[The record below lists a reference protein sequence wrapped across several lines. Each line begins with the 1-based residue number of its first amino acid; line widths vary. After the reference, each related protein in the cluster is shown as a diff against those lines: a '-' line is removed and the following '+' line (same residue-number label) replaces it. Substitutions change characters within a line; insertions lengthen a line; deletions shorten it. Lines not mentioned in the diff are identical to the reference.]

1 MMTSTDHEL
10 EVKYHILNMISC
22 QEHLLG
28 LGAELVKPRVLE
40 RNLRFDTPGGELT
53 SREQVLRLRQDDVA
67 KLTYKGPSSDKG
79 GARLRQEY
87 EITVSDYESA
97 RKLLEALGFQVFMLY
112 EKYRTTYRYENV
124 EIVLDEMPYGDFL
137 EIEGPDAEGIAK
149 VGRSLGLDWKR
160 RVLESYTSI
169 FTNLRNLSGW
179 DFRDLSFDNFQDVV
193 LNLAIVGIL
202 PADEG

>member
-1 MMTSTDHEL
+1 MSSTDHEL
-10 EVKYHILNMISC
+10 EVKYHILNLFSC
-22 QEHLLG
+22 QERLHG

-40 RNLRFDTPGGELT
+40 RNLRFDTPSGELT

-67 KLTYKGPSSDKG
+67 KLTYKGPSLDEG

-87 EITVSDYESA
+87 EFTVSDYESA
-97 RKLLEALGFQVFMLY
+97 RKLLEALDFRVFMLY

-137 EIEGPDAEGIAK
+137 EIEGPDAEGIA
-149 VGRSLGLDWKR
+149 VVSRSLGLDWER

-169 FTNLRNLSGW
+169 FTNLRNLSSW
-179 DFRDLSFDNFQDVV
+179 DFRDLSFENFQD
-193 LNLAIVGIL
+193 LAPNLAVVGIL